1 MLYGLNFTWHWSP
14 ITLTG
19 LIVLCLLYLFGILRV
34 RRKHPQETP
43 LHIRRVAAFIVA
55 VLAIALLLLTPLDT
69 IARTQLFS
77 AHMLQAVTLIT
88 LCAPLLI
95 RSEEHTSEL
104 QSPYDLVCR
113 LLL

>member
-77 AHMLQAVTLIT
+77 AHMLQAGTLIT
-88 LCAPLLI
+88 LYTPLARYTDQLGVVQPYV
-95 RSEEHTSEL
+95 RPHT
-104 QSPYDLVCR
+104 
-113 LLL
+113 